1 MGSEWILW
9 RLAGVEW
16 IKLSQDR
23 ERRLALV
30 NAVKNFRVPVPPS
43 QLDLDHSL
51 MNYGKVF
58 K

>member
-1 MGSEWILW
+1 M
-9 RLAGVEW
+9 EW